1 MEILICE
8 DYFFY
13 NNGVYKTIEKLSPD
27 GWFTDLK
34 KVEPSIRIFGT
45 REQVDEALDTYIE
58 LTGLNLD
65 ESFEYKTEKKGSYW
79 EDIVFSETRKD
90 RPTLKEYNEAVNKNL
105 SIYREKYNKLN
116 NNKALI
122 TTI

>member
-1 MEILICE
+1 MELLICE

-13 NNGVYKTIEKLSPD
+13 NNGVYKTIKKLSPE
-27 GWFTDLK
+27 GWFNDLK

-105 SIYREKYNKLN
+105 AIYKEKYNKLN

>member
-1 MEILICE
+1 MELLICE
-8 DYFFY
+8 DYYFY
-13 NNGVYKTIEKLSPD
+13 NNGVYKTIKKLSPD

-90 RPTLKEYNEAVNKNL
+90 RPTLKEYNKAVNKNL
-105 SIYREKYNKLN
+105 SIYREKHNKLN